1 MKLKKHILRSI
12 GMLLALVMLFQQIP
26 FAVISAKAEDTVF
39 SKPAIRLLI
48 YTDPFKSGHFNNV
61 EGIDVTIDNF
71 IEYYEEGTADANSDP
86 KRKSLWDKLTKTDHL
101 SYGEIHRRVQDDLW
115 FRYENKGIL
124 SGGEL
129 PIQYDKNI
137 DLPKHNIDGKE
148 VKVFP
153 PDKSSGRAD
162 IYEDK
167 TDKIGLWEVKP
178 LSFCSKD
185 KKEEGILQLAGY
197 VYYGID
203 ENQKNTPNK
212 GHIYDFGQKAAP
224 NTITGGKSE
233 FRAYYICSNFPPTTT
248 WAEIVTYEYE
258 YWVTNDSLI
267 IYKFNRA
274 EVEKTDS
281 LLNPAV
287 VPIFEDAAKKLMD
300 KYKDYDGFNNKEP
313 QKGYSFNFDPK
324 FGQRYKK
331 TEPKP
336 FVIPVRKV
344 SEAEIKL
351 TALALYFASA
361 KNSSLETMEPTA
373 TAGLAACSFIQTM
386 PTTNLEGV
394 ECYSF
399 PDNEQNREYYN
410 AYLDGIELINIFDE
424 EDQDA
429 NDNEHNT
436 NEEDELTD
444 DIHDEKDNYGKAGKV
459 APPRDPLAIDFGA
472 KGIELTTL
480 EDGVNFD
487 LDNNGFEEKT
497 AWIGT
502 QDGFLA
508 LDVNGNSIIDNGS
521 ELFGDQFILSNGE
534 ISKSGFEA
542 LSDFDENNDKLI
554 TEEDPVFQSLLIW
567 IDSNHNGKSESE
579 ELHTLKDKKIISI
592 SVKYK
597 KTNYRDTETGTY
609 IAETADVTLN
619 NSKTSISE
627 FWFDVD
633 TTKTTHNGVAT
644 SGNVLSF
651 EDAINGDESGETA
664 QIYMD
669 FLFADDIAVKRYY
682 LKQYLYKITGSEN
695 IDPNSRGG
703 NIDAR
708 DLHMVEQF
716 MGRTFVG
723 VDGENPNAPAAAIL
737 KQICNRIENIY
748 YCILSCQTEFNRY
761 RQKMVNGDKLDITPL
776 TTDIREMIAC
786 GDSEVNLLIYNLGVY
801 LRVYDRRCNTHYFKE
816 FQTFC
821 NTLSDEYAALAEIS
835 GSESFTYI
843 GTDGVN
849 SFDGI
854 AKVNYLFGQDGNDD
868 LSGKNGNDI
877 LYGGKGDDNL
887 YGGYGNDTYIIEAGH
902 GNDTIKDING
912 VNLVWFADCF
922 TEEDYSPSI
931 DANFSLILIHKE
943 TGDSVSIFG
952 YFKNPL
958 AYKIS
963 FDGKEPS
970 FCNKSNYDN
979 IDGTN
984 EDDSLEASDGY
995 NIFHGYGGDDRI
1007 NGGISIDFMYGGEG
1021 NDELNGHN
1029 GLNIIYGENG
1039 NDIINDGDDGSYLS
1053 GGNNDDTIYGGG
1065 GADVLDGGA
1074 GNDYLQGDHGN
1085 DTFIYGKKYDRDV
1098 ITNSTDNNTIIIKGY
1113 KSSNMELWKNDNNNL
1128 LIHFGDQYSNDWL
1141 TIERFFDYNSNR
1153 DFKFVF
1159 ESENSK
1165 TYGQYDITNRRTVK
1179 YAPTI
1184 KISADTEIDK
1194 SLLTW
1199 NKVDGADKYAVCS
1212 YINGKWTSIAQ
1223 GSDTS
1228 YTLKG
1233 LTEGEKYKI
1242 VVFARINGIW
1252 CEDTSNAIDI
1262 IPAEKPVTNKYP
1274 NVTVEVQGKQFKLN
1288 WTPVDGAEM
1297 YGIAVYSAGKWKVMD
1312 YIQGNTTTYT
1322 SKKILAG
1329 TYKTVLVAKVNG
1341 EWDLSKINSRA
1352 FEITIK

>member
-1 MKLKKHILRSI
+1 MKLKKHILKSI
-12 GMLLALVMLFQQIP
+12 GMLLALVMLIQQIP
-26 FAVISAKAEDTVF
+26 FAELRAKADNID
-39 SKPAIRLLI
+39 SLI
-48 YTDPFKSGHFNNV
+48 PKYRFLFYTDEFESEHFHNV
-61 EGIDVTIDNF
+61 TGIIDDENLMDHIQDFVFDATSSAEQRGKWKTLIVTDQ
-71 IEYYEEGTADANSDP
+71 
-86 KRKSLWDKLTKTDHL
+86 L
-101 SYGEIHRRVQDDLW
+101 SPGEIHRRVQDDIW
-115 FRYENKGIL
+115 KKHGGKINE
-124 SGGEL
+124 GEL
-129 PIQYDKNI
+129 PIQYDKTI
-137 DLPKHNIDGKE
+137 TPPTISIVKDKE
-148 VKVFP
+148 KEDVKVSKP
-153 PDKSSGRAD
+153 SKSSGRAD
-162 IYEDK
+162 IYAKND
-167 TDKIGLWEVKP
+167 DNDDSISLWEVKP
-178 LSFCSKD
+178 YSYW
-185 KKEEGILQLAGY
+185 KKNYTAGVLQLARY
-197 VYYGID
+197 VYYGVN
-203 ENQKNTPNK
+203 ELTGVHPYKFGEKATPDIIADGESSFN
-212 GHIYDFGQKAAP
+212 
-224 NTITGGKSE
+224 
-233 FRAYYICSNFPPTTT
+233 AYYICTDLVTEWSET
-248 WAEIVTYEYE
+248 VTYEYE
-258 YWVTNDSLI
+258 YRVTKDSLI
-267 IYKFNRA
+267 IYNFERA
-274 EVEKTDS
+274 NVVRSKS
-281 LLNPAV
+281 APNPAL
-287 VPIFEDAAKKLMD
+287 AKLFADELAKL
-300 KYKDYDGFNNKEP
+300 KDILKNKNDGLNNKKP
-313 QKGYSFNFDPK
+313 NNGYPTQPNPATNISPA
-324 FGQRYKK
+324 
-331 TEPKP
+331 
-336 FVIPVRKV
+336 VILIPVAAV
-344 SEAEIKL
+344 G
-351 TALALYFASA
+351 
-361 KNSSLETMEPTA
+361 A
-373 TAGLAACSFIQTM
+373 TAATLKGICLLLSTAKRTSLVKLLPIATSASAACSFIMAAPITA
-386 PTTNLEGV
+386 NADGV
-394 ECYSF
+394 ECYSL

-542 LSDFDENNDKLI
+542 LNDFDENNDKLI

-984 EDDSLEASDGY
+984 EDDYLEASDGY
-995 NIFHGYGGDDRI
+995 NIFHGYDGDDMI
-1007 NGGISIDFMYGGEG
+1007 NGGISIDFIYGGEG
-1021 NDELNGHN
+1021 NDVLNGHN

-1274 NVTVEVQGKQFKLN
+1274 DVTVEVQGKQFKLN